1 MNAMPDR
8 ALRDDPAAAPSTAE
22 LEVRLATALAS
33 SPVPSPCVN
42 ICRMDAAGRL
52 CLGCRRTLDEIAAWS
67 RLDDAARRA
76 VWQALTTRRPLP

>member
-1 MNAMPDR
+1 MAAPVV
-8 ALRDDPAAAPSTAE
+8 RDDPAHAPGTAE
-22 LEVRLATALAS
+22 LEARLAAALAS